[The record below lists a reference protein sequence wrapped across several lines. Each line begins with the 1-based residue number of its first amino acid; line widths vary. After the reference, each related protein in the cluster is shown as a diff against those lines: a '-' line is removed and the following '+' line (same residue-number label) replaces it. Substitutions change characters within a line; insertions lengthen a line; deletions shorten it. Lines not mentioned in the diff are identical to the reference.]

1 MPPIIIVGAG
11 IAGLRTAIKLKE
23 KKPTADIL
31 ILEKYQAAGG
41 RMETVHV
48 NKTIHYESGAGRIHS
63 SHKEL
68 LKLVNKYKLTQ
79 TKLSEGWYW
88 KTPNSP
94 LEPNNFFAI
103 WNELCDIFKTLPE
116 ELLRTTTLR
125 FLAIEVLGVELAKK
139 ILDTYPYRAEI
150 EIMSSRSSLDLFD
163 SFREGHFTIVNEG
176 FTKLIEFIRKDAEK
190 LGIKFKFNQDINRI
204 DYNKETGI
212 YKVSGLSTEKLVSY
226 EASRVILAVPK
237 NALEKIYP
245 FSPENPLLKKIRM
258 EPLMRIF
265 SIYKDTSWFPD
276 KNVITDG
283 PLRYVIPVNKGSGL
297 IMSSYLDSRDIEPWS
312 DLYKKK
318 NEEKL
323 AEKIH
328 NETQTLFPETLIKKA
343 TYTRAHHWHD
353 GCSYWLPGDYDYKKA
368 SKEAFCPMPH
378 SFPHLHLVGESFSKK
393 QQWIEGA
400 LEHADDLVNS
410 LHLD

>member
-1 MPPIIIVGAG
+1 MLPIIIVGAG

-23 KKPTADIL
+23 KKPQLDIVV
-31 ILEKYQAAGG
+31 LEKYQVAGG
-41 RMETVHV
+41 RMETYHA

-63 SHKEL
+63 SHKQL
-68 LKLVNKYKLTQ
+68 LKLIDKYKLTQ
-79 TKLSEGWYW
+79 FKLGDDYYW
-88 KTPNSP
+88 KTPKTP

-103 WNELCDIFKTLPE
+103 WEELCDLFKTLPE
-116 ELLRTTTLR
+116 TILQTTTLR
-125 FLAIEVLGVELAKK
+125 FLAIEMLGVELAKK

-150 EIMSSRSSLDLFD
+150 EIMSAKSALELFD
-163 SFREGHFTIVNEG
+163 SFRTGHFTIVKEG
-176 FTKLIEFIRKDAEK
+176 FTKLIELVKADAEK
-190 LGIKFKFNQDINRI
+190 LGVKFMFNQSINRV
-204 DYNKETGI
+204 DYSKETDK
-212 YKVSGLSTEKLVSY
+212 YKVSGLSNDKLVSY

-245 FSPENPLLKKIRM
+245 FSPETPLLKKVRM
-258 EPLMRIF
+258 EPLMRIY
-265 SIYKDTSWFPD
+265 SIYKDSSWFPD

-283 PLRYVIPVNKGSGL
+283 PLRYVIPANKATGL
-297 IMSSYLDSRDIEPWS
+297 IMSSYLDARDIEPWG

-343 TYTRAHHWHD
+343 YYTRAHYWHD

-368 SKEAFCPMPH
+368 SKEAFNPMPH

-393 QQWIEGA
+393 QQWIEGS
-400 LEHADDLVNS
+400 LEHADELVES